1 MNYYNYPYNNY
12 FTNTMQY
19 QHLYQPIQ
27 PIYCQYQCFRSSRPY
42 YKRQTQLVKVTQRQ
56 PYTIIGYSP
65 SLQQDTADQEL
76 LKDMIIAVM
85 EQSNN
90 KMVKVFSDAVDL
102 QKSQNPVEYILK
114 TMALLKEVFN
124 G

>member
-1 MNYYNYPYNNY
+1 
-12 FTNTMQY
+12 
-19 QHLYQPIQ
+19 
-27 PIYCQYQCFRSSRPY
+27 
-42 YKRQTQLVKVTQRQ
+42 VTQRQ

-85 EQSNN
+85 KQSNN

>member
-1 MNYYNYPYNNY
+1 
-12 FTNTMQY
+12 
-19 QHLYQPIQ
+19 
-27 PIYCQYQCFRSSRPY
+27 
-42 YKRQTQLVKVTQRQ
+42 
-56 PYTIIGYSP
+56 
-65 SLQQDTADQEL
+65 
-76 LKDMIIAVM
+76 MIIAVM
-85 EQSNN
+85 KQSNN